1 MANSVIVRK
10 GTDES
15 NEHWKCFPPFLWL
28 LRDMLVS
35 MPERRGKKLTPTKYL
50 KSVVLG
56 GDQSDSMKT
65 AVRKSLTESFPSFE
79 CRTLPPP
86 STDATVMENVSTS
99 MEKLDKLFNQGVNQ
113 LIACVKQEIKPKQMF
128 DAPGTKCD
136 GATFAVFVKGVIKA
150 VNDPDSIPAL
160 DNTWKMVVESRCK
173 TVQETLLLEYSNS
186 IRDRYDENS
195 QGRPLEEVAG
205 KNSLMEIHDTL
216 WSEINKKLDNEVR
229 PLLALEVTEKYTL
242 KIVTDQLE
250 KQLIQT
256 QGGTDSRR
264 LVVGGALFPIIEKN
278 RERSR
283 KFCDDLYL
291 KLYAPIQ
298 ERVQRTTDEDEY
310 TPEQLAADV
319 VALFE
324 EYDAQSIGPEKLRT
338 RAQIEASLDQ
348 HKKLFRA
355 HLQQVSQHAKN
366 DREQKEEVEGLR
378 SELREAK
385 ENQKQIDE
393 YIADFKK
400 DLQESEERRQKEIR
414 ELKEKVEE
422 QRQIEKEMA
431 EEEIERRVKE
441 AQQLTEE
448 NFKRERAEK
457 ELKLMEETLR
467 KTKGEAAV
475 QQKTAESEIQ
485 KMELS
490 IKENKLEEAKRKNK
504 TEKEM
509 NDLKAQIEE
518 WQQRLG
524 QKEKDH
530 EDQVAKT
537 DAKIKKM
544 QQNLTDQKDKSAE
557 ERDKQKRIVKEKED
571 KIKKQQSEMKEMEAD
586 HEDVVRKIN
595 AEKEEERRLREVAE
609 EETRTTLERLDKS
622 IKEGEKQNATLE
634 KKLKDQLEK
643 NEEQKAFLSGKVKK
657 LNDDID
663 KFEKRSFIV
672 RAFKKVRS

>member
-35 MPERRGKKLTPTKYL
+35 MPERHGRKLTPTEYL

-56 GDQSDSMKT
+56 GDDSDSTKT
-65 AVRKSLTESFPSFE
+65 AVRKSLTRSFPSFE

-86 STDATVMENVSTS
+86 STDATVMENVNTS
-99 MEKLDKLFNQGVNQ
+99 MEKLDTLFNQGVNE
-113 LIACVKQEIKPKQMF
+113 LIACVKQNIKPKQLF
-128 DAPGTKCD
+128 DATGTECD
-136 GATFAVFVKGVIKA
+136 GPTFAVFVKGATEA
-150 VNDPDSIPAL
+150 VNDPYSIPAL

-173 TVQETLLLEYSNS
+173 AVQESLLLEYSNS
-186 IRDRYDENS
+186 IRDRYNEIS
-195 QGRPLEEVAG
+195 QGAPLEEVAN

-216 WSEINKKLDNEVR
+216 WCEIRKKLDNEVR
-229 PLLALEVTEKYTL
+229 PLLALEVTKEYTL
-242 KIVTDQLE
+242 QIVTDQLE

-256 QGGTDSRR
+256 QGGTDSRK

-283 KFCDDLYL
+283 QFCDNLYL

-298 ERVQRTTDEDEY
+298 EKVQRTTGEDEY

-319 VALFE
+319 VTLFE
-324 EYDAQSIGPEKLRT
+324 KYDAQCIGPEKWNI

-348 HKKLFRA
+348 HKELFRA
-355 HLQQVSQHAKN
+355 HLQQVSQHAKK
-366 DREQKEEVEGLR
+366 DREQREEVEGLR
-378 SELREAK
+378 SELREVK
-385 ENQKQIDE
+385 ESKRKIDE
-393 YIADFKK
+393 YITDFKK
-400 DLQESEERRQKEIR
+400 ELQESEERKQKEIR

-431 EEEIERRVKE
+431 KEEIERRVKE

-457 ELKLMEETLR
+457 ELKLMKETLR

-475 QQKTAESEIQ
+475 RQRTAESEIQ

-518 WQQRLG
+518 WQQKLE

-530 EDQVAKT
+530 EDQIAKT

-544 QQNLTDQKDKSAE
+544 ELNLTDQKDKSVE
-557 ERDKQKRIVKEKED
+557 EKDKQKRILKEKED
-571 KIKKQQSEMKEMEAD
+571 KLKKQQSLMKKMEAD

-595 AEKEEERRLREVAE
+595 AEKEEERQLKEVAE
-609 EETRTTLERLDKS
+609 EETRTSLDRLDKA
-622 IKEGEKQNATLE
+622 IKEGKEQHATLE
-634 KKLKDQLEK
+634 KELKDQLEK
-643 NEEQKAFLSGKVKK
+643 NEREKAFLSGKVNK
-657 LNDDID
+657 LNNDID
-663 KFEKRSFIV
+663 KFEKRSFVV